1 MAIAYSTTVRSDRMT
16 TTNTDIGASCLIKLY
31 TGTRPASPQVAVST
45 QTLLVT
51 LTGNASGFGSVTSG
65 VLTAAAITSGV
76 AVGAG
81 TATWFR
87 IFKADATTVVMDGN
101 VGASGSDLNINNPI
115 IAIGQ
120 TVACSAWAITEGD
133 A

>member
-1 MAIAYSTTVRSDRMT
+1 MAIAYATAVRTDRMT
-16 TTNTDIGASCLIKLY
+16 TTNTDIGASCKIELY

-51 LTGNASGFGSVTSG
+51 LTGNAGGFGSVTSG

-87 IFKADATTVVMDGN
+87 LFKSDGTTVVMDGN
-101 VGASGSDLNINNPI
+101 VGASGSDLNINNTS

-120 TVACSAWAITEGD
+120 TVACASWVMTEGD